1 MSAAV
6 AVLPHEGRVAAA
18 APALARRALYV
29 FVLSIPFELPDQ
41 PLPIDLPTLTACILL
56 GAALLQSPRC
66 FARIPLALV
75 PFTAFVLAYLARFA
89 LGTGDHAAEVA
100 RLIALMVQC
109 LLVFWVCYN
118 LFRDPRVVRGA
129 LIALVTAAS
138 VRALLQLT
146 GIAANVVEAMS
157 EAPRLSAF
165 GQNADKAAVIMGA
178 GLIALLGLVQS
189 RDGSGRLAR
198 RRRAW
203 RGPLVWAVAAALGA
217 AIVQT
222 GSRGG
227 ILALVVAVLALVA
240 GAEPLPRRV
249 RRIGMVVAALG
260 LLAALTWTFDSTRK
274 RFQETIERG
283 AMAGRERIYPE
294 LLVMAAL
301 KPLAGW
307 GPIENKYEL
316 GERLKEPERFRRRDA
331 HNLWLE
337 AATAAGLL
345 ALLPLLAG
353 HAACAR
359 AAWAAR
365 RRGDALP
372 LALLALVFAANMSN
386 NWIVGKMDWVV
397 LALALAAGNGAAVRG
412 RVQQRLALI
421 RPHGSEEGGAG

>member
-1 MSAAV
+1 MSTAM
-6 AVLPHEGRVAAA
+6 AVLPNEARAAA
-18 APALARRALYV
+18 APALARRALYL

-41 PLPIDLPTLTACILL
+41 PLPVDLPTLAACILL
-56 GAALLQSPRC
+56 GTAALQSPRC
-66 FARIPLALV
+66 FARIPLALL
-75 PFTAFVLAYLARFA
+75 PFTAFVLAYVARFA

-100 RLIALMVQC
+100 RLVALMVQC

-118 LFRDPRVVRGA
+118 LFRDPRVMRGA
-129 LIALVTAAS
+129 LIALVVAAT

-146 GIAANVVEAMS
+146 GIAANVVEATS
-157 EAPRLSAF
+157 AAPRLSAF

-189 RDGSGRLAR
+189 REGRARLALGR
-198 RRRAW
+198 RRGRA
-203 RGPLVWAVAAALGA
+203 LLAWAAAAALGA

-227 ILALVVAVLALVA
+227 ILALAVSVLALLTA
-240 GAEPLPRRV
+240 AEPLPRRA
-249 RRIGMVVAALG
+249 RRIGVVVAALG
-260 LLAALTWTFDSTRK
+260 LLATLTWAMDSTRM
-274 RFQETIERG
+274 RFQQTIERG

-294 LLVMAAL
+294 LLAMAAL
-301 KPLAGW
+301 KPIAGW

-337 AATAAGLL
+337 AVTAAGLL

-365 RRGDALP
+365 SRGNALP

-386 NWIVGKMDWVV
+386 NWIVGKLDWVV
-397 LALALAAGNGAAVRG
+397 LALASAAGSGAAVRG
-412 RVQQRLALI
+412 RLQRRLTLM
-421 RPHGSEEGGAG
+421 RPHGIGEGGAG